1 MVAKTETETTGKLD
15 SLKLLVA
22 IILLLAGIGE
32 FYYFENESLLY
43 RVLGLVG
50 LGLLAMGVVY
60 TTQMGQGIWAFAR
73 DSRTELRKVVWPTR
87 QETMQTTLLVVV
99 MVIVMGLL
107 MWLVD
112 NLLRWAVMAVV
123 GGGS

>member
-87 QETMQTTLLVVV
+87 QETMQTTFLVVV